1 MQNREQNFKGFE
13 PDTYRFLMEL
23 GFYNEKSFF
32 DANRARC
39 KRVVQEPMRALA
51 SDLIPAALEMDPN
64 FNTRLTTVVSRRTG
78 IPAFRGISAH
88 TAITVGSD
96 FAIRIRARAKAFACT
111 LRSTRMAMGT
121 AWECTMQTRRS

>member
-39 KRVVQEPMRALA
+39 KRVVQP
-51 SDLIPAALEMDPN
+51 
-64 FNTRLTTVVSRRTG
+64 RLTATTPIFSSGMLFIVFS
-78 IPAFRGISAH
+78 S
-88 TAITVGSD
+88 
-96 FAIRIRARAKAFACT
+96 
-111 LRSTRMAMGT
+111 
-121 AWECTMQTRRS
+121 